1 MDIFLLFII
10 FIMMIIISISALKII
25 NLGNKMDRMRSRY
38 DKLLRGRGELNIEE
52 ILLKHNDE
60 IDDISNKNDRI
71 ESFYAN
77 IKNDFEENTNSMY
90 SDINKLTDDLV
101 TKQNRE
107 IEQLQNEYADFKN
120 TLNDDYN
127 KKMKYINEKLSFSMQ
142 KHILHKYDAF
152 ENQTGKLSFTFI
164 LLDQFNNGIM
174 ITSING
180 RESSYTYSKYIKNGN
195 PDAEC
200 SADEF
205 DALNMLLGK

>member
-1 MDIFLLFII
+1 MDKFLLFII
-10 FIMMIIISISALKII
+10 FIMMVIVCISALKII
-25 NLGNKMDRMRSRY
+25 SLGNKIDRIRFRY

-52 ILLKHNDE
+52 ILLRHNDE
-60 IDDISNKNDRI
+60 IGDISAKNEEI
-71 ESFYAN
+71 ASFYDD

-90 SDINKLTDDLV
+90 SDIKKLTQDLSE
-101 TKQNRE
+101 KQNRE
-107 IEQLQNEYADFKN
+107 IEQLQNEYIEFRDN
-120 TLNDDYN
+120 LNEEYS
-127 KKMKYINEKLSFSMQ
+127 KQIKYLNEKLSFSMQ